1 MSNVMW
7 RDENMESAVIGAMF
21 LRGADSEVM
30 EVISSLPES
39 AFNFKQNRDIYR
51 AIAAQAR
58 GKGIID
64 PILVCE
70 QLPEYEAAILEA
82 YSTAWAK
89 SSLKFYSNQ
98 LIRNAAIRDAYS
110 ALSDALGR
118 LSAAPN
124 SEAGMC
130 ILDELKASVS
140 AISTESETIRPVPID
155 DLLPAIINRIDE
167 RMAADSAGR
176 SVMTGI
182 EELDEVTGGFDQTDL
197 VLLAARPSMG
207 KTELILD
214 ITENLTASGAGVLFF
229 SMEMSDIQIAER
241 HVAAAGGLSASRL
254 KSPDK
259 LEDED
264 WARIS
269 SGIARMTGRKIWIV
283 DSNNL
288 TVDQIN
294 QIATSHI
301 QQHPETALV
310 AIDYLRLIKLQSAS
324 RHDLAVGDVSKGLK
338 SLAKANRRPVVAL
351 SQLSRSVE
359 SRPNKR
365 PVNADLKDS
374 GEIEADADI
383 IMMLYR
389 DEVYNPESPAA
400 GIAEINI
407 TKNRNGPL
415 GTVYRRFWNGH
426 FHYIDQLEARQKSTE
441 RKDTDVGSKRYSKR
455 GQLNA

>member
-1 MSNVMW
+1 MW
-7 RDENMESAVIGAMF
+7 RDQDIEAAVIGAMF
-21 LRGADSEVM
+21 LRGADAEVM
-30 EVISSLPES
+30 EVIASVPDT
-39 AFNFKQNRDIYR
+39 AFNFPQYREIYH
-51 AIAAQAR
+51 AIGIQAR
-58 GKGIID
+58 GRGVID
-64 PILVCE
+64 PILIGE
-70 QLPEYEAAILEA
+70 QLPQHQGLIAESGRL
-82 YSTAWAK
+82 AWAK
-89 SSLKFYSNQ
+89 SSLKSYSQQ
-98 LIRNAAIRDAYS
+98 LLRNAALRDAQA
-110 ALSDALGR
+110 ALYGALGR
-118 LSAAPN
+118 LEAAPN
-124 SEAGMC
+124 SEMGMA
-130 ILDELKASVS
+130 ILEEVKAAVS
-140 AISTESETIRPVPID
+140 AIQTGSDVIRPVPID
-155 DLLPAIINRIDE
+155 DLLPVIINRIDE
-167 RMAADSAGR
+167 RMTSDSAGR
-176 SVMTGI
+176 TVMTGI

-197 VLLAARPSMG
+197 ILLAARPSMG
-207 KTELILD
+207 KTELVLD
-214 ITENLTASGAGVLFF
+214 IIEHLTASGAGVLFF

-269 SGIARMTGRKIWIV
+269 SGIGRMTGRKIWIV
-283 DSNNL
+283 DANNL
-288 TVDQIN
+288 TVDQI
-294 QIATSHI
+294 QHITTGHI
-301 QQHPETALV
+301 QQHPETVLV
-310 AIDYLRLIKLQSAS
+310 AIDYLRLIKLQSTS
-324 RHDLAVGDVSKGLK
+324 RHDLAVGEVSKGLK
-338 SLAKANRRPVVAL
+338 SLAKTNRRPVIAL

-426 FHYIDQLEARQKSTE
+426 FHHIDQAEARARSTE
-441 RKDTDVGSKRYSKR
+441 REESHISNRRYSKR
-455 GQLNA
+455 GAA

>member
-1 MSNVMW
+1 MSDAKW
-7 RDENMESAVIGAMF
+7 RDEDMEAAVLGAMF
-21 LRGADSEVM
+21 LRGAEAEVM
-30 EVISSLPES
+30 EVIASLPET
-39 AFNFKQNRDIYR
+39 AFNFPQYREIYR
-51 AIAAQAR
+51 AITVQAR
-58 GKGIID
+58 GKGVID
-64 PILVCE
+64 PILVGE
-70 QLPEYEAAILEA
+70 QLPQHQALIDATGRI
-82 YSTAWAK
+82 AWAR
-89 SSLKFYSNQ
+89 SSLKSYSQQ
-98 LIRNAAIRDAYS
+98 LVRNAALRDAFH
-110 ALSDALGR
+110 ALSGALSS
-118 LSAAPN
+118 LQSAPN
-124 SEAGMC
+124 SDAGIR
-130 ILDELKASVS
+130 ILEEVKAAVGAIQTESDAVRPVSIDEL
-140 AISTESETIRPVPID
+140 
-155 DLLPAIINRIDE
+155 LPTIINRIDE
-167 RMAADSAGR
+167 RMASDSAGR

-197 VLLAARPSMG
+197 ILLAARPSMG
-207 KTELILD
+207 KTEMILD

-241 HVAAAGGLSASRL
+241 HVAAAGGISASRL

-259 LEDED
+259 LKDED

-269 SGIARMTGRKIWIV
+269 NGIGQMTGRNIWIV
-283 DSNNL
+283 DANNL
-288 TVDQIN
+288 TVDQI
-294 QIATSHI
+294 QHIATRHI

-324 RHDLAVGDVSKGLK
+324 RHDLAVGEVSKGLK
-338 SLAKANRRPVVAL
+338 SLAKANRVPVVAL

-426 FHYIDQLEARQKSTE
+426 FHYIDQAEARARSTE
-441 RKDTDVGSKRYSKR
+441 REETYTSNKRYSKGR
-455 GQLNA
+455 AA

>member
-1 MSNVMW
+1 MSKELW
-7 RDENMESAVIGAMF
+7 RDEGIEGAVIGAMF
-21 LRGADSEVM
+21 LRGADNEVM
-30 EVISSLPES
+30 EVIASLPES
-39 AFNFKQNRDIYR
+39 VFNFHQYRDIYR

-58 GKGIID
+58 GKGVID
-64 PILVCE
+64 PILIGE
-70 QLPEYEAAILEA
+70 QLPEHQAVIDQTGR
-82 YSTAWAK
+82 TAWAK
-89 SSLKFYSNQ
+89 SSLKSYSQQ
-98 LIRNAAIRDAYS
+98 LIRNAALRDAHA
-110 ALSDALGR
+110 ALSNALSS
-118 LSAAPN
+118 LTAAPN
-124 SEAGMC
+124 SDVGLRVLE
-130 ILDELKASVS
+130 EVKAAVS
-140 AISTESETIRPVPID
+140 AIQTETDVIRPVALD
-155 DLLPAIINRIDE
+155 DLLPAIISRIDE
-167 RMAADSAGR
+167 RMSSDSAGR

-197 VLLAARPSMG
+197 ILLAARPSMG
-207 KTELILD
+207 KTEMILD

-241 HVAAAGGLSASRL
+241 HVAAAGGISASRL

-259 LEDED
+259 LKDED

-269 SGIARMTGRKIWIV
+269 NGIGQMTGRKIWIV
-283 DSNNL
+283 DANNL
-288 TVDQIN
+288 TVDQI
-294 QIATSHI
+294 QHIETRHI

-310 AIDYLRLIKLQSAS
+310 AIDYLRLIKLQSSS
-324 RHDLAVGDVSKGLK
+324 RHDLAVGEVSKGLK
-338 SLAKANRRPVVAL
+338 SLAKANRVPVVAL

-426 FHYIDQLEARQKSTE
+426 FHYIDQAEAKRRSSEQSQP
-441 RKDTDVGSKRYSKR
+441 DISHKRYSKR
-455 GQLNA
+455 GAA

>member
-1 MSNVMW
+1 MSNTQW
-7 RDENMESAVIGAMF
+7 RDESIEGAVIGAMF
-21 LRGADSEVM
+21 LRGFDSEVM
-30 EVISSLPES
+30 DVITTLPES
-39 AFNFKQNRDIYR
+39 AFNFHQYRDIYR
-51 AIAAQAR
+51 AITIQAR
-58 GKGIID
+58 GKGVID
-64 PILVCE
+64 PILIGE
-70 QLPEYEAAILEA
+70 QLPEHQAIIDQ
-82 YSTAWAK
+82 TGRIAWAK
-89 SSLKFYSNQ
+89 SSLKSYSQQ
-98 LIRNAAIRDAYS
+98 LIRNAALRDAFH
-110 ALSDALGR
+110 ALSDALSS

-124 SEAGMC
+124 SEAG
-130 ILDELKASVS
+130 IRVLEEVKATVSAIQTESDAIRPVALDELL
-140 AISTESETIRPVPID
+140 PV
-155 DLLPAIINRIDE
+155 IINRIND
-167 RMAADSAGR
+167 RMESDSAGR
-176 SVMTGI
+176 TVMTGI

-197 VLLAARPSMG
+197 ILLAARPSMG

-214 ITENLTASGAGVLFF
+214 IMENLTASGAGVLFF

-254 KSPDK
+254 KSPEM

-264 WARIS
+264 WARIGN
-269 SGIARMTGRKIWIV
+269 GISRMTGRKIWVV

-288 TVDQIN
+288 TVDQI
-294 QIATSHI
+294 QSIATRHI

-324 RHDLAVGDVSKGLK
+324 RHDLAVGEVSKGLK
-338 SLAKANRRPVVAL
+338 SLAKNNRRPVVAL
-351 SQLSRSVE
+351 SQLSRNVE
-359 SRPNKR
+359 SRINKR

-389 DEVYNPESPAA
+389 DEVYNPESPAV

-426 FHYIDQLEARQKSTE
+426 FHHIDQVEARNRSIEQPESKASN
-441 RKDTDVGSKRYSKR
+441 KRYSKGR
-455 GQLNA
+455 AA

>member
-1 MSNVMW
+1 MSNSQW
-7 RDENMESAVIGAMF
+7 RDEDIEGAVIGAMF
-21 LRGADSEVM
+21 LRGPDSEVM
-30 EVISSLPES
+30 DVIATLPES
-39 AFNFKQNRDIYR
+39 AFNFHQYRDIYR
-51 AIAAQAR
+51 AITVQAR
-58 GKGIID
+58 GKGVID
-64 PILVCE
+64 PILIGE
-70 QLPEYEAAILEA
+70 QLPEHQAIIDQ
-82 YSTAWAK
+82 TGRIAWAR
-89 SSLKFYSNQ
+89 SSLKSYAQQ
-98 LIRNAAIRDAYS
+98 LIRNASLRDAFH
-110 ALSDALGR
+110 ALSGALSS
-118 LSAAPN
+118 LTAAPN
-124 SEAGMC
+124 SEAGIR
-130 ILDELKASVS
+130 ILKEVKASVS
-140 AISTESETIRPVPID
+140 AIQTESDAVRPVALD
-155 DLLPAIINRIDE
+155 DLLPVIVNRIDE
-167 RMAADSAGR
+167 RMASDSAGR

-182 EELDEVTGGFDQTDL
+182 DELDEVTGGFDQTDL
-197 VLLAARPSMG
+197 ILLAARPSMG

-214 ITENLTASGAGVLFF
+214 ITENLTSSGAGVLFF

-283 DSNNL
+283 DANNL
-288 TVDQIN
+288 TVDQIQN
-294 QIATSHI
+294 IATRHV
-301 QQHPETALV
+301 QQYPETALV

-324 RHDLAVGDVSKGLK
+324 RHDLAVGEVSKGLK
-338 SLAKANRRPVVAL
+338 SLAKTNRRPVVAL

-359 SRPNKR
+359 SRINKR

-389 DEVYNPESPAA
+389 DEVYNPESPAV

-426 FHYIDQLEARQKSTE
+426 FHYIDQVEARNRSIELPEAKTSH
-441 RKDTDVGSKRYSKR
+441 KRYSKGR
-455 GQLNA
+455 AA

>member
-1 MSNVMW
+1 MSDAQW
-7 RDENMESAVIGAMF
+7 RDQEMEAAVLGAMF
-21 LRGADSEVM
+21 LRGAEAEVM
-30 EVISSLPES
+30 EVIASLPDT
-39 AFNFKQNRDIYR
+39 AFNFQQYREIYR
-51 AIAAQAR
+51 AITAQAR
-58 GKGIID
+58 GKGVID
-64 PILVCE
+64 PILIGE
-70 QLPEYEAAILEA
+70 QLPQHQALIDETGRI
-82 YSTAWAK
+82 AWAK
-89 SSLKFYSNQ
+89 SSLKSYSQQ
-98 LIRNAAIRDAYS
+98 LVRNAALRDAFQ
-110 ALSDALGR
+110 ALTGALNS
-118 LSAAPN
+118 LQKAPN
-124 SEAGMC
+124 SDAGIR
-130 ILDELKASVS
+130 ILEEVKAAVG
-140 AISTESETIRPVPID
+140 AIQTESDAIRPVSID
-155 DLLPAIINRIDE
+155 ELLPTIINRIDE
-167 RMAADSAGR
+167 RMASDSAGR

-197 VLLAARPSMG
+197 ILLAARPSMG
-207 KTELILD
+207 KTEMILD

-241 HVAAAGGLSASRL
+241 HVAAAGGISASRL

-259 LEDED
+259 LKEED
-264 WARIS
+264 WARIGN
-269 SGIARMTGRKIWIV
+269 GIGQMTGRKIWIV
-283 DSNNL
+283 DANNL
-288 TVDQIN
+288 TVDQI
-294 QIATSHI
+294 QHIATRHI

-324 RHDLAVGDVSKGLK
+324 RHDLAVGEVSKGLK
-338 SLAKANRRPVVAL
+338 SLAKANRVPVVAL

-426 FHYIDQLEARQKSTE
+426 FHYIDQDEARARSTE
-441 RKDTDVGSKRYSKR
+441 REEAYNSNKRYSKGR
-455 GQLNA
+455 AA

>member
-1 MSNVMW
+1 MSNSQW
-7 RDENMESAVIGAMF
+7 RDEDIEGAVIGAMF
-21 LRGADSEVM
+21 LRGPDSEVM
-30 EVISSLPES
+30 DVISTLPES
-39 AFNFKQNRDIYR
+39 AFNFHQYRDIYR
-51 AIAAQAR
+51 AIAMQAR
-58 GKGIID
+58 GKGVID
-64 PILVCE
+64 PILIGE
-70 QLPEYEAAILEA
+70 QLPEHQAIIDQ
-82 YSTAWAK
+82 TGRIAWAR
-89 SSLKFYSNQ
+89 SSLKSYAQQ
-98 LIRNAAIRDAYS
+98 LIRNAALRDAFHS
-110 ALSDALGR
+110 LSGALSSLK
-118 LSAAPN
+118 AAPN
-124 SEAGMC
+124 SEAGIR
-130 ILDELKASVS
+130 ILEEVKASVS
-140 AISTESETIRPVPID
+140 AIQTESDAVRPVALD
-155 DLLPAIINRIDE
+155 DLLPVIVNRIDD
-167 RMAADSAGR
+167 RMASDSAGR

-182 EELDEVTGGFDQTDL
+182 DDLDAVIGGFDQTDL
-197 VLLAARPSMG
+197 ILLAARPSMG

-283 DSNNL
+283 DANNL
-288 TVDQIN
+288 TVDQIQN
-294 QIATSHI
+294 IATRHV
-301 QQHPETALV
+301 QQYPETALV

-324 RHDLAVGDVSKGLK
+324 RHDLAVGEVSKGLK
-338 SLAKANRRPVVAL
+338 SLAKTNRRPVVAL

-359 SRPNKR
+359 SRINKR

-389 DEVYNPESPAA
+389 DEVYNPESPAV

-426 FHYIDQLEARQKSTE
+426 FHYIDQVEARNRSIELPETKTSH
-441 RKDTDVGSKRYSKR
+441 KRYSKGR
-455 GQLNA
+455 AA

>member
-1 MSNVMW
+1 MSKALW
-7 RDENMESAVIGAMF
+7 RDEGIEGAVIGAMF
-21 LRGADSEVM
+21 LRGADNEVM
-30 EVISSLPES
+30 EVIASLPDS
-39 AFNFKQNRDIYR
+39 AFNFHQYRDIYR
-51 AIAAQAR
+51 AITAQAR
-58 GKGIID
+58 GKGVID
-64 PILVCE
+64 PILIGE
-70 QLPEYEAAILEA
+70 QLPEYQAVIDQTGR
-82 YSTAWAK
+82 TAWAK
-89 SSLKFYSNQ
+89 SSLKSYSQQ
-98 LIRNAAIRDAYS
+98 LIRNAALRDAHA
-110 ALSDALGR
+110 ALSDALR
-118 LSAAPN
+118 SLTAAPN
-124 SEAGMC
+124 SDVGLRVLE
-130 ILDELKASVS
+130 EVKAAVS
-140 AISTESETIRPVPID
+140 AIQTETDVIRPVALD

-167 RMAADSAGR
+167 RMSSDSAGR

-197 VLLAARPSMG
+197 ILLAARPSMG
-207 KTELILD
+207 KTEMILD

-241 HVAAAGGLSASRL
+241 HVAAAGGISASRL

-259 LEDED
+259 LKDED

-269 SGIARMTGRKIWIV
+269 NGIGQMTGRKIWIV
-283 DSNNL
+283 DANNL
-288 TVDQIN
+288 TVDQI
-294 QIATSHI
+294 QHIATRHI

-324 RHDLAVGDVSKGLK
+324 RHDLAVGEVSKGLK
-338 SLAKANRRPVVAL
+338 SLAKSNRVPVVAL

-426 FHYIDQLEARQKSTE
+426 FHYIDQAEAKLRSNEQSQP
-441 RKDTDVGSKRYSKR
+441 DISHKRYSKR
-455 GQLNA
+455 GAA

>member
-1 MSNVMW
+1 MSDALW
-7 RDENMESAVIGAMF
+7 RDQDMEAAVLGAMF
-21 LRGADSEVM
+21 LRGAEAEVM
-30 EVISSLPES
+30 EVIASLPDT
-39 AFNFKQNRDIYR
+39 AFNFQQYREIYR
-51 AIAAQAR
+51 AVAAQAR
-58 GKGIID
+58 GKGVID
-64 PILVCE
+64 PILVGE
-70 QLPEYEAAILEA
+70 QLPQHQALIDATGRI
-82 YSTAWAK
+82 AWAR
-89 SSLKFYSNQ
+89 SSLKSYSQQ
-98 LIRNAAIRDAYS
+98 LVRNAAIRDAFH
-110 ALSDALGR
+110 ALSGALSS
-118 LSAAPN
+118 LQAAPN
-124 SEAGMC
+124 SDAGIR
-130 ILDELKASVS
+130 ILEEVKAAVG
-140 AISTESETIRPVPID
+140 AIQTESDAIRPVSID
-155 DLLPAIINRIDE
+155 ELLPTIINRIDE
-167 RMAADSAGR
+167 RMESGSAGR

-197 VLLAARPSMG
+197 ILLAARPSMG
-207 KTELILD
+207 KTEMILD
-214 ITENLTASGAGVLFF
+214 ITENLTATGAGVLFF

-241 HVAAAGGLSASRL
+241 HVAAAGGISASRL

-259 LEDED
+259 LKDED

-269 SGIARMTGRKIWIV
+269 NGIGQMTGRNIWIV
-283 DSNNL
+283 DANNL
-288 TVDQIN
+288 TVDQI
-294 QIATSHI
+294 QHIATRHI

-324 RHDLAVGDVSKGLK
+324 RHDLAVGEVSKGLK
-338 SLAKANRRPVVAL
+338 SLAKANRVPVVAL

-426 FHYIDQLEARQKSTE
+426 FHHIDQAEARA
-441 RKDTDVGSKRYSKR
+441 RGTDREESHTGNKRYSKGR
-455 GQLNA
+455 AA

>member
-1 MSNVMW
+1 MSNNLW
-7 RDENMESAVIGAMF
+7 RDEDIEGAVIGAMF

-30 EVISSLPES
+30 DVIASLPES
-39 AFNFKQNRDIYR
+39 AFNFHQYRDIYR
-51 AIAAQAR
+51 AISIQAR
-58 GKGIID
+58 GKGVID
-64 PILVCE
+64 PILVGE
-70 QLPEYEAAILEA
+70 QLPEHQAIIDQ
-82 YSTAWAK
+82 TGRIAWAR
-89 SSLKFYSNQ
+89 SSLKSYSQQ
-98 LIRNAAIRDAYS
+98 LIRNAALRDAFQALTG
-110 ALSDALGR
+110 ALSSLT
-118 LSAAPN
+118 AAPN
-124 SEAGMC
+124 SDEGFR
-130 ILDELKASVS
+130 ILEEVKASVS
-140 AISTESETIRPVPID
+140 AIQTESDAITPVALD
-155 DLLPAIINRIDE
+155 DLLPVIVNRIDE
-167 RMAADSAGR
+167 RMHSDSAGR

-182 EELDEVTGGFDQTDL
+182 EELDAVTGGFDQTDL

-241 HVAAAGGLSASRL
+241 HVAAAGGLSTSRL

-269 SGIARMTGRKIWIV
+269 SGIGRMTGRKIWIV
-283 DSNNL
+283 DANNL
-288 TVDQIN
+288 TVDQI
-294 QIATSHI
+294 QSIATRHV

-324 RHDLAVGDVSKGLK
+324 RHDLAVGEVSKGLK
-338 SLAKANRRPVVAL
+338 SLAKTNRRPVVAL

-359 SRPNKR
+359 SRVNKR

-415 GTVYRRFWNGH
+415 GVVYRRFWNGH
-426 FHYIDQLEARQKSTE
+426 FHYIDQVEARNRSIEQPEAKASH
-441 RKDTDVGSKRYSKR
+441 KRYSKGR
-455 GQLNA
+455 AA

>member
-1 MSNVMW
+1 MSDALW
-7 RDENMESAVIGAMF
+7 RDQDIEAAVLGAMF
-21 LRGADSEVM
+21 LRGADNEVM
-30 EVISSLPES
+30 EVIASLPDS
-39 AFNFKQNRDIYR
+39 AFNFHQYRDVYL

-64 PILVCE
+64 PILIGE
-70 QLPEYEAAILEA
+70 QLPQYQAIIDQTGRL
-82 YSTAWAK
+82 AWAK
-89 SSLKFYSNQ
+89 SSLKSYSQQ
-98 LIRNAAIRDAYS
+98 LVRNAAIRDAFH
-110 ALSDALGR
+110 ALSGALSS
-118 LSAAPN
+118 LTAAPN
-124 SEAGMC
+124 SEAGIR
-130 ILDELKASVS
+130 ILEEVKAAVGS
-140 AISTESETIRPVPID
+140 IQTESDVIRPVSID
-155 DLLPAIINRIDE
+155 DLLPTIINRIDE
-167 RMAADSAGR
+167 RMRSDSAGR

-182 EELDEVTGGFDQTDL
+182 EDLDAVTGGFDQTDL
-197 VLLAARPSMG
+197 ILLAARPSMG
-207 KTELILD
+207 KTEMILD
-214 ITENLTASGAGVLFF
+214 ITENITASGAGVLFF

-241 HVAAAGGLSASRL
+241 HVAAAGGISASRL
-254 KSPDK
+254 KSPDQLK
-259 LEDED
+259 DED
-264 WARIS
+264 WARIGN
-269 SGIARMTGRKIWIV
+269 GIGQMTGRKIWIV
-283 DSNNL
+283 DANNL
-288 TVDQIN
+288 TVDQI
-294 QIATSHI
+294 QHIANRHI

-324 RHDLAVGDVSKGLK
+324 RHDLAVGEVSKGLK
-338 SLAKANRRPVVAL
+338 SMAKANRRPVVAL

-426 FHYIDQLEARQKSTE
+426 FHNIDQDEARARSTE
-441 RKDTDVGSKRYSKR
+441 RPEVHSGNKRYSKR
-455 GQLNA
+455 GAA

>member
-1 MSNVMW
+1 MSSILW
-7 RDENMESAVIGAMF
+7 RDEEIEGAVIGAMF
-21 LRGADSEVM
+21 LRGPDSEVM
-30 EVISSLPES
+30 DVIATLPES
-39 AFNFKQNRDIYR
+39 AFNFSQYRDIYQ
-51 AIAAQAR
+51 AITVQAR
-58 GKGIID
+58 GKGVID
-64 PILVCE
+64 PLLIGE
-70 QLPEYEAAILEA
+70 QLPQYQAIIDQ
-82 YSTAWAK
+82 TGRIAWAR
-89 SSLKFYSNQ
+89 SSLKSYSQQ
-98 LIRNAAIRDAYS
+98 LIRNAALRDAHFALTN
-110 ALSDALGR
+110 ALSSLT
-118 LSAAPN
+118 AAPN
-124 SEAGMC
+124 SEAG
-130 ILDELKASVS
+130 IRVLEEVKSAVS
-140 AISTESETIRPVPID
+140 AIQTESDAIRPVSID
-155 DLLPAIINRIDE
+155 ELLPAIVSRIDE
-167 RMAADSAGR
+167 RMASDSAGR

-182 EELDEVTGGFDQTDL
+182 EELDDVTGGFDQTDL

-207 KTELILD
+207 KTEMILD

-259 LEDED
+259 LQDED
-264 WARIS
+264 WARITN
-269 SGIARMTGRKIWIV
+269 GIGRMTGRKIWIV
-283 DSNNL
+283 DANNL
-288 TVDQIN
+288 TVDQI
-294 QIATSHI
+294 QSIATRHI

-324 RHDLAVGDVSKGLK
+324 RHDLAVGEVSKGLK
-338 SLAKANRRPVVAL
+338 SLAKTNRRPVVAL

-426 FHYIDQLEARQKSTE
+426 FHHIDQDEARARCIE
-441 RKDTDVGSKRYSKR
+441 RPEINTGHKRYSKGR
-455 GQLNA
+455 AV

>member
-1 MSNVMW
+1 MSSTQW
-7 RDENMESAVIGAMF
+7 RDESIEGAVIGAMF

-30 EVISSLPES
+30 DVIASLPET
-39 AFNFKQNRDIYR
+39 AFNFHQYRDIYR
-51 AIAAQAR
+51 AISIQAR
-58 GKGIID
+58 GKGVID
-64 PILVCE
+64 PILIGE
-70 QLPEYEAAILEA
+70 QLPEHQGIIDQ
-82 YSTAWAK
+82 TGRIAWAR
-89 SSLKFYSNQ
+89 SSLKSYSQQ
-98 LIRNAAIRDAYS
+98 LIRNAALRDAFQ
-110 ALSDALGR
+110 ALTGAISSLTT
-118 LSAAPN
+118 APN
-124 SEAGMC
+124 SEEGIR
-130 ILDELKASVS
+130 ILGEVKASVG
-140 AISTESETIRPVPID
+140 AIQTESNAITPVALD
-155 DLLPAIINRIDE
+155 DLLPVIVNRIDE
-167 RMAADSAGR
+167 RMHSDSAGR

-182 EELDEVTGGFDQTDL
+182 EELDAVTGGFDQTDL

-214 ITENLTASGAGVLFF
+214 ITENLTSSGAGVLFF
-229 SMEMSDIQIAER
+229 SMEMSNIQIAER
-241 HVAAAGGLSASRL
+241 HVAAAGGLSTSRL

-269 SGIARMTGRKIWIV
+269 SGIGRMTGRKIWIV
-283 DSNNL
+283 DANNL
-288 TVDQIN
+288 TVDQI
-294 QIATSHI
+294 QSIATRHV

-324 RHDLAVGDVSKGLK
+324 RHDLAVGEVSKGLK
-338 SLAKANRRPVVAL
+338 SLAKTNRRPVVAL

-359 SRPNKR
+359 SRVNKR

-426 FHYIDQLEARQKSTE
+426 FHYIDQAEAHARSTE
-441 RKDTDVGSKRYSKR
+441 REETYTGNKRYSKR
-455 GQLNA
+455 GAA

>member
-1 MSNVMW
+1 MSSILW
-7 RDENMESAVIGAMF
+7 RDEEIEGAVIGAMF
-21 LRGADSEVM
+21 LRGPDSEVM
-30 EVISSLPES
+30 EVIATLPES
-39 AFNFKQNRDIYR
+39 AFNFPQYRDIYQ
-51 AIAAQAR
+51 AITVQAR
-58 GKGIID
+58 GKGVID
-64 PILVCE
+64 PLLIGE
-70 QLPEYEAAILEA
+70 QLPQHQAIIDQ
-82 YSTAWAK
+82 TGRIAWAR
-89 SSLKFYSNQ
+89 SSLKSYSQQ
-98 LIRNAAIRDAYS
+98 LIRNAALRDAHFALTN
-110 ALSDALGR
+110 ALSSLT
-118 LSAAPN
+118 AAPN
-124 SEAGMC
+124 SEVG
-130 ILDELKASVS
+130 IRVLEEVKAAVS
-140 AISTESETIRPVPID
+140 AIQTESDAIRPVSID
-155 DLLPAIINRIDE
+155 ELLPAIVSRIDE
-167 RMAADSAGR
+167 RMASDSAGR

-182 EELDEVTGGFDQTDL
+182 EELDDVTGGFDQTDL

-207 KTELILD
+207 KTEMILD

-259 LEDED
+259 LQDED
-264 WARIS
+264 WARITN
-269 SGIARMTGRKIWIV
+269 GIGRMTGRKIWIV
-283 DSNNL
+283 DANNL
-288 TVDQIN
+288 TVDQI
-294 QIATSHI
+294 QSIATRHI

-324 RHDLAVGDVSKGLK
+324 RHDLAVGEVSKGLK
-338 SLAKANRRPVVAL
+338 SLAKTNRRPVVAL

-426 FHYIDQLEARQKSTE
+426 FHSIDQMEARQRSNE
-441 RKDTDVGSKRYSKR
+441 QDQPNSSHKRYSKR
-455 GQLNA
+455 GAA

>member
-1 MSNVMW
+1 MSDAKW
-7 RDENMESAVIGAMF
+7 RDEGMEAAVLGAMF
-21 LRGADSEVM
+21 LRGAEAEVM
-30 EVISSLPES
+30 EVIASLPET
-39 AFNFKQNRDIYR
+39 AFNFPQYRDIYR
-51 AIAAQAR
+51 AITAQAR
-58 GKGIID
+58 GKGVID
-64 PILVCE
+64 PILIGE
-70 QLPEYEAAILEA
+70 QLPQHQALIDA
-82 YSTAWAK
+82 TGRFAWAR
-89 SSLKFYSNQ
+89 SSLKSYSQQ
-98 LIRNAAIRDAYS
+98 LVRNAAIRDAFH
-110 ALSDALGR
+110 ALSGALNS
-118 LSAAPN
+118 LQTAPN
-124 SEAGMC
+124 SDAGIR
-130 ILDELKASVS
+130 ILEEVKAAVGAIQTESDAVRPVSIDEL
-140 AISTESETIRPVPID
+140 
-155 DLLPAIINRIDE
+155 LPTIINRIDE
-167 RMAADSAGR
+167 RMASDSAGR

-197 VLLAARPSMG
+197 ILLAARPSMG
-207 KTELILD
+207 KTEMILN

-241 HVAAAGGLSASRL
+241 HVAAAGGISASRL

-259 LEDED
+259 LKEED
-264 WARIS
+264 WARIGN
-269 SGIARMTGRKIWIV
+269 GIGQMTGRKIWIV
-283 DSNNL
+283 DANNL
-288 TVDQIN
+288 TVDQI
-294 QIATSHI
+294 QHIATRHI

-324 RHDLAVGDVSKGLK
+324 RHDLAVGEVSKGLK
-338 SLAKANRRPVVAL
+338 SLAKANRVPVVAL

-426 FHYIDQLEARQKSTE
+426 FHYIDQAEARARSTE
-441 RKDTDVGSKRYSKR
+441 REETYTSNKRYSKGR
-455 GQLNA
+455 AA

>member
-1 MSNVMW
+1 MSDALW
-7 RDENMESAVIGAMF
+7 RDQDMEAAVLGAMF
-21 LRGADSEVM
+21 LRGAEAEVM
-30 EVISSLPES
+30 EVIASLPDT
-39 AFNFKQNRDIYR
+39 AFNFPQYREIYR
-51 AIAAQAR
+51 AVAAQAR

-64 PILVCE
+64 PILVGE
-70 QLPEYEAAILEA
+70 QIPQHQALIDASGRL
-82 YSTAWAK
+82 AWAK
-89 SSLKFYSNQ
+89 SSLKSYSQQ
-98 LIRNAAIRDAYS
+98 LVRNAALRDAFH
-110 ALSDALGR
+110 ALNGAIRSLTE
-118 LSAAPN
+118 APN
-124 SEAGMC
+124 SDAGIR
-130 ILDELKASVS
+130 ILEQVKATVG
-140 AISTESETIRPVPID
+140 AIQTESDAIRPVSID
-155 DLLPAIINRIDE
+155 ELLPTIINRIDE
-167 RMAADSAGR
+167 RMASDSAGR

-197 VLLAARPSMG
+197 ILLAARPSMG
-207 KTELILD
+207 KTEMILD

-241 HVAAAGGLSASRL
+241 HVAAAGGISASRL

-259 LEDED
+259 LKDED

-269 SGIARMTGRKIWIV
+269 NGIGQMTGRKIWIV
-283 DSNNL
+283 DANNL
-288 TVDQIN
+288 TVDQI
-294 QIATSHI
+294 QHIATRHI

-338 SLAKANRRPVVAL
+338 SLAKANRVPVVAL

-389 DEVYNPESPAA
+389 DEVYNPESSAA

-426 FHYIDQLEARQKSTE
+426 FHYIDQAEARARSTE
-441 RKDTDVGSKRYSKR
+441 REEAYTSNKRYSKGR
-455 GQLNA
+455 AA

>member
-1 MSNVMW
+1 MSNPKW
-7 RDENMESAVIGAMF
+7 RDQDIEAAVIGAMF
-21 LRGADSEVM
+21 LRGADAEVM
-30 EVISSLPES
+30 EVIASIPDT
-39 AFNFKQNRDIYR
+39 AFNFPQYREIYR
-51 AIAAQAR
+51 AIGIQAR
-58 GKGIID
+58 GRGVID
-64 PILVCE
+64 PILIGE
-70 QLPEYEAAILEA
+70 QLPAHQALIAEAGRL
-82 YSTAWAK
+82 AWAK
-89 SSLKFYSNQ
+89 SSLKSYSQQ
-98 LIRNAAIRDAYS
+98 LLRNAALRDAQAALYS
-110 ALSDALGR
+110 AIAR
-118 LSAAPN
+118 LEAAPN
-124 SEAGMC
+124 SETGMV
-130 ILDELKASVS
+130 ILEEVKAAVG
-140 AISTESETIRPVPID
+140 AIRTESDAIKPVPID
-155 DLLPAIINRIDE
+155 DLLPVIINRIDE
-167 RMAADSAGR
+167 RMSSDSAGR
-176 SVMTGI
+176 AVMTGI

-197 VLLAARPSMG
+197 ILLAARPSMG

-214 ITENLTASGAGVLFF
+214 IIEKLAASGAGVLFF

-254 KSPDK
+254 KSPDR

-269 SGIARMTGRKIWIV
+269 SGIGRMTGRKIWVV
-283 DSNNL
+283 DANNL
-288 TVDQIN
+288 TVDQI
-294 QIATSHI
+294 QQTATRHI
-301 QQHPETALV
+301 QQYPETVLV

-324 RHDLAVGDVSKGLK
+324 RHDLAVGEVSKGLK
-338 SLAKANRRPVVAL
+338 SLAKTSRRPVIAL

-426 FHYIDQLEARQKSTE
+426 FHHIDQAEARARSLE
-441 RKDTDVGSKRYSKR
+441 REVSHTSIRRYSKR
-455 GQLNA
+455 GTA

>member
-1 MSNVMW
+1 MSNALW
-7 RDENMESAVIGAMF
+7 RDEGIEGAVIGAMF
-21 LRGADSEVM
+21 LRGADNEVM
-30 EVISSLPES
+30 EVIASLPDS
-39 AFNFKQNRDIYR
+39 AFNFHQYRDIYR

-58 GKGIID
+58 GKGVID
-64 PILVCE
+64 PILIGE
-70 QLPEYEAAILEA
+70 QLPEYQAVIDRTGR
-82 YSTAWAK
+82 TAWAK
-89 SSLKFYSNQ
+89 SSLKSYSQQ
-98 LIRNAAIRDAYS
+98 LIRNAALRDAHA
-110 ALSDALGR
+110 ALSDALSS
-118 LSAAPN
+118 LTAAPN
-124 SEAGMC
+124 SDVGLRVLE
-130 ILDELKASVS
+130 EVKAAVS
-140 AISTESETIRPVPID
+140 AIQTETDVIRPVALD

-167 RMAADSAGR
+167 RMSSDSAGR

-197 VLLAARPSMG
+197 ILLAARPSMG
-207 KTELILD
+207 KTEMILD

-241 HVAAAGGLSASRL
+241 HVAAAGGISASRL

-259 LEDED
+259 LKDED

-269 SGIARMTGRKIWIV
+269 NGIGQMTGRKIWIV
-283 DSNNL
+283 DANNL
-288 TVDQIN
+288 TVDQI
-294 QIATSHI
+294 QHIATRHI

-324 RHDLAVGDVSKGLK
+324 RHDLAVGEVSKGLK
-338 SLAKANRRPVVAL
+338 SLAKANRVPVVAL

-426 FHYIDQLEARQKSTE
+426 FHYIDQAEAKLRSSEQSHPE
-441 RKDTDVGSKRYSKR
+441 ISHKRYSKK
-455 GQLNA
+455 GAA

>member
-1 MSNVMW
+1 MSDAQW
-7 RDENMESAVIGAMF
+7 RDQEMEAAVLGAMF
-21 LRGADSEVM
+21 LRGAEAEVM
-30 EVISSLPES
+30 EVIASLPDT
-39 AFNFKQNRDIYR
+39 AFNFQQYREIYR
-51 AIAAQAR
+51 SITAQAR
-58 GKGIID
+58 GKGVID
-64 PILVCE
+64 PILIGE
-70 QLPEYEAAILEA
+70 QLPQHQALIDETGRI
-82 YSTAWAK
+82 AWAR
-89 SSLKFYSNQ
+89 SSLKSYSQQ
-98 LIRNAAIRDAYS
+98 LVRNAALRDAFQ
-110 ALSDALGR
+110 ALSGALNS
-118 LSAAPN
+118 LQKAPN
-124 SEAGMC
+124 SDAGIR
-130 ILDELKASVS
+130 ILEEVKAAVG
-140 AISTESETIRPVPID
+140 AIQTESDAIRPVSID
-155 DLLPAIINRIDE
+155 ELLPTIINRIDE
-167 RMAADSAGR
+167 RMASDSAGR

-197 VLLAARPSMG
+197 ILLAARPSMG
-207 KTELILD
+207 KTEMILD

-241 HVAAAGGLSASRL
+241 HVAAAGGISASRL

-259 LEDED
+259 LKDED

-269 SGIARMTGRKIWIV
+269 NGIGQMTGRNIWIV
-283 DSNNL
+283 DANNL
-288 TVDQIN
+288 TVDQI
-294 QIATSHI
+294 QHIATRHI

-324 RHDLAVGDVSKGLK
+324 RHDLAVGEVSKGLK
-338 SLAKANRRPVVAL
+338 SLAKANRVPVVAL

-426 FHYIDQLEARQKSTE
+426 FHHIDQAEARARSME
-441 RKDTDVGSKRYSKR
+441 REESHTGNKRYSKGR
-455 GQLNA
+455 AA

>member
-1 MSNVMW
+1 MSSTQW
-7 RDENMESAVIGAMF
+7 RDESIEGAVIGAMF
-21 LRGADSEVM
+21 LRGLDSEVM
-30 EVISSLPES
+30 DVITTLPES
-39 AFNFKQNRDIYR
+39 AFNFHQYRDIYR
-51 AIAAQAR
+51 AITIQAR
-58 GKGIID
+58 GKGVID
-64 PILVCE
+64 PILIGE
-70 QLPEYEAAILEA
+70 QLPEHQAIIDQ
-82 YSTAWAK
+82 TGRIAWAR
-89 SSLKFYSNQ
+89 SSLKSYSQQ
-98 LIRNAAIRDAYS
+98 LIRNAALRDAFHT
-110 ALSDALGR
+110 LSDALSS

-124 SEAGMC
+124 SESGIR
-130 ILDELKASVS
+130 ILEQVKASVS
-140 AISTESETIRPVPID
+140 AIQTESDAIRPVALD
-155 DLLPAIINRIDE
+155 ELLPVIINRIND
-167 RMAADSAGR
+167 RMESDSAGR
-176 SVMTGI
+176 TVMTGI

-197 VLLAARPSMG
+197 ILLAARPSMG

-214 ITENLTASGAGVLFF
+214 IMENLTASGAGVLFF

-254 KSPDK
+254 KSPEK

-264 WARIS
+264 WARIGN
-269 SGIARMTGRKIWIV
+269 GISRMTGRKIWVV

-288 TVDQIN
+288 TVDQI
-294 QIATSHI
+294 QSIATRHI

-324 RHDLAVGDVSKGLK
+324 RHDLAVGEVSKGLK
-338 SLAKANRRPVVAL
+338 SLAKTNRRPVVAL

-359 SRPNKR
+359 SRVNKR

-415 GTVYRRFWNGH
+415 GVVYRRFWNGH
-426 FHYIDQLEARQKSTE
+426 FHYIDHAEARNRSIEQPEAKASH
-441 RKDTDVGSKRYSKR
+441 KRYSKGR
-455 GQLNA
+455 AA

>member
-1 MSNVMW
+1 MSDAQW
-7 RDENMESAVIGAMF
+7 RDQEMEAAVLGAMF
-21 LRGADSEVM
+21 LRGAEAEVM
-30 EVISSLPES
+30 EVIASLPDT
-39 AFNFKQNRDIYR
+39 AFNFQQYREIYR
-51 AIAAQAR
+51 AITAQAR
-58 GKGIID
+58 GKGVID
-64 PILVCE
+64 PILIGE
-70 QLPEYEAAILEA
+70 QLPQHQALIDETGRI
-82 YSTAWAK
+82 AWAR
-89 SSLKFYSNQ
+89 SSLKSYSQQ
-98 LIRNAAIRDAYS
+98 LVRNAALRDAFQ
-110 ALSDALGR
+110 ALSGALNS
-118 LSAAPN
+118 LQKAPN
-124 SEAGMC
+124 SDAGIR
-130 ILDELKASVS
+130 ILEEVKAAVG
-140 AISTESETIRPVPID
+140 AIQTESDAIRPVSID
-155 DLLPAIINRIDE
+155 ELLPTIINRIDE
-167 RMAADSAGR
+167 RMASDSAGR

-197 VLLAARPSMG
+197 ILLAARPSIG
-207 KTELILD
+207 KTEMILD
-214 ITENLTASGAGVLFF
+214 ITENLTASGAGMLFF

-241 HVAAAGGLSASRL
+241 HVAAAGGISASRL

-259 LEDED
+259 LKDED

-269 SGIARMTGRKIWIV
+269 NGIGQMTGRNIWIV
-283 DSNNL
+283 DANNL
-288 TVDQIN
+288 TVDQI
-294 QIATSHI
+294 QHIATRHI

-324 RHDLAVGDVSKGLK
+324 RHDLAVGEVSKGLK
-338 SLAKANRRPVVAL
+338 SLAKANRVPVVAL

-426 FHYIDQLEARQKSTE
+426 FHHIDQAEARARSME
-441 RKDTDVGSKRYSKR
+441 REESHTGNKRYSKGR
-455 GQLNA
+455 AA

>member
-1 MSNVMW
+1 MSDALW
-7 RDENMESAVIGAMF
+7 RDQDMEAAVLGAMF
-21 LRGADSEVM
+21 LRGAEAEVM
-30 EVISSLPES
+30 EVIASLPET
-39 AFNFKQNRDIYR
+39 AFNFQQYREIYR
-51 AIAAQAR
+51 AVAAQAR
-58 GKGIID
+58 GKGVID
-64 PILVCE
+64 PILVGE
-70 QLPEYEAAILEA
+70 QLPQHQALIDATGRI
-82 YSTAWAK
+82 AWAR
-89 SSLKFYSNQ
+89 SSLKSYSQQ
-98 LIRNAAIRDAYS
+98 LVRNAAIRDAFH
-110 ALSDALGR
+110 ALSVALSS
-118 LSAAPN
+118 LQAAPN
-124 SEAGMC
+124 SDAGIR
-130 ILDELKASVS
+130 ILEEVKAAVG
-140 AISTESETIRPVPID
+140 AIQTESDAIRPVSID
-155 DLLPAIINRIDE
+155 ELLPTIINRIDE
-167 RMAADSAGR
+167 RMESGSAGR

-197 VLLAARPSMG
+197 ILLAARPSMG
-207 KTELILD
+207 KTEMILD
-214 ITENLTASGAGVLFF
+214 ITENLTATGAGVLFF

-241 HVAAAGGLSASRL
+241 HVAAAGGISASRL

-259 LEDED
+259 LKDED

-269 SGIARMTGRKIWIV
+269 NGIGQMTGRKIWIV
-283 DSNNL
+283 DANNL
-288 TVDQIN
+288 TVDQI
-294 QIATSHI
+294 QHIATRHI

-324 RHDLAVGDVSKGLK
+324 RHDLAVGEVSKGLK
-338 SLAKANRRPVVAL
+338 SMAKANRVPVVAL

-426 FHYIDQLEARQKSTE
+426 FHHIDQDEARARSIE
-441 RKDTDVGSKRYSKR
+441 RPEVSNSNKRYSKR
-455 GQLNA
+455 GAA